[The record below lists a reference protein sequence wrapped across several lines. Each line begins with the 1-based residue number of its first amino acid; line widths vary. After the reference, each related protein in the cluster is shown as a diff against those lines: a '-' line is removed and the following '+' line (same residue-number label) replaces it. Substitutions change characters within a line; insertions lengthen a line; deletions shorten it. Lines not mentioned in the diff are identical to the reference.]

1 MERAE
6 ILEKVQNV
14 FRDVFD
20 DDSLII
26 KEETNTN
33 DLEKW
38 DSLAQI
44 SIVGA
49 IADEFHIS
57 PSIDGILAMKSVAK
71 IIDIIQKSTK

>member
-6 ILEKVQNV
+6 ILERVQNV

-26 KEETNTN
+26 NEETNTN

-44 SIVGA
+44 SIIGA

-57 PSIDGILAMKSVAK
+57 PSIDEILSMKSVAK
-71 IIDIIQKSTK
+71 IIDIIQKSAK